1 MYGQAPPAYLPYLP
15 GESKI
20 ELVDRSL
27 QKREE
32 QLKMVKFHMKMAQER
47 MKQLADK
54 RRPDK
59 AFEIGDLVFV
69 KLLPYRQVSVVF
81 RSSAKLAPKYYGPYA
96 IIDKIGSVAYK
107 IQLLVG
113 SLIHDVFHLSQ
124 LKKFVGEASTSTHC
138 PRNDEET
145 RIKEPEA
152 IIERMTVKRG
162 NKVVTKVLVKWKHLL
177 PEDATWEFF
186 FDLKKKFP
194 NFNP

>member
-1 MYGQAPPAYLPYLP
+1 
-15 GESKI
+15 
-20 ELVDRSL
+20 
-27 QKREE
+27 
-32 QLKMVKFHMKMAQER
+32 MVKFHMKKAQER
-47 MKQLADK
+47 MKQLANK
-54 RRPDK
+54 RRSDR

-69 KLLPYRQVSVVF
+69 KLHPYRQVSVAF
-81 RSSAKLAPKYYGPYA
+81 RSSAKLAPKYYRPYA

-107 IQLLVG
+107 IQLPTG

-177 PEDATWEFF
+177 PEDAT
-186 FDLKKKFP
+186 
-194 NFNP
+194 